1 MKLIENG
8 SATSG
13 SFLWAGGSGVFNAVG
28 TFGGATVA
36 LQYLSA
42 DGVTWNDFGPSTTLT
57 ATGGGVF
64 TWSSGQIRCR
74 VTSGT
79 PSGIYA
85 NAEQVK

>member
-1 MKLIENG
+1 
-8 SATSG
+8 
-13 SFLWAGGSGVFNAVG
+13 
-28 TFGGATVA
+28 